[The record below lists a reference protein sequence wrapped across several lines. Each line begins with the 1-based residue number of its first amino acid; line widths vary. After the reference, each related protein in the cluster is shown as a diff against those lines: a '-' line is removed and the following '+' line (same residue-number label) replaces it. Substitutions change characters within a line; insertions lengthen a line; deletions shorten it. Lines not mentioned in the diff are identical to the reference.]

1 MQPKNE
7 MLERGGFEIK
17 SSCPILRMLD
27 EGQAKRFYLDYL
39 GFQVDWECRFSAE
52 APLFMQVRLGEAC
65 IHLDG
70 HASSDS
76 PISQVNIPV
85 LGLQNY
91 CDHLIAK
98 RTGYMTPCLVDPRY
112 VGRDTD
118 MNIED
123 PFGNLLIFSC
133 QTTEG

>member
-1 MQPKNE
+1 MQTKNK
-7 MLERGGFEIK
+7 MLERSGFEIK
-17 SSCPILRMLD
+17 SSCPILQMLD
-27 EGQAKRFYLDYL
+27 EDQPKRFYLNYL
-39 GFQVDWECRFSAE
+39 GFQVDWECRFSPE
-52 APLFMQVRLGEAC
+52 APLFMQVRLGVAC

-76 PISQVNIPV
+76 PISQINIPV
-85 LGLQNY
+85 LGLLNY
-91 CDHLIAK
+91 CDHRIAK
-98 RTGYMTPCLVDPRY
+98 RTGYVTACVVDPGY
-112 VGRDTD
+112 VERDTD